1 MFVVVCYDVP
11 ARRTSLYK
19 KMLKEY
25 LIHEQNSVFMGDLP
39 EAEWMKLQSAI
50 SRKISPED
58 SILTLVCRN
67 RHNVEVRRLA
77 KDAAG
82 GRMRQEKN
90 RWYGEDW
97 AIL

>member
-1 MFVVVCYDVP
+1 
-11 ARRTSLYK
+11 LYK

-39 EAEWMKLQSAI
+39 EAEWVKLQSAI
-50 SRKISPED
+50 SREISPED
-58 SILTLVCRN
+58 SVLTLVCRN

-82 GRMRQEKN
+82 GQMRQEKN
-90 RWYGEDW
+90 RWHGEDW